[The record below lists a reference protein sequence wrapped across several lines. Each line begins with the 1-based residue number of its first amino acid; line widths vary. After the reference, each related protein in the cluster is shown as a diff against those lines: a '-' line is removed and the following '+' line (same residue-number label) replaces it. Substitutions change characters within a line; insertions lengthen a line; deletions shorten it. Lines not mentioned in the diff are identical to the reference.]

1 MKLKVWAGALGLF
14 AGGMVLGQ
22 AFQGDVSDMAAV
34 TPTGAVGA
42 AETIY
47 AEYVTLSLNAKSA
60 AQISQVADEARV
72 RMDLIQVKQNAEIIR
87 QLTLLNAKK

>member
-1 MKLKVWAGALGLF
+1 MKLKAWAAALGLF

-22 AFQGDVSDMAAV
+22 AFQGDIGQMRDVTPAAAV
-34 TPTGAVGA
+34 ST
-42 AETIY
+42 AETVY

-60 AQISQVADEARV
+60 AQISQIADEARV

-87 QLTLLNAKK
+87 QLTLFNSKK